1 MGEKNFVGP
10 YTAQAAAETTRS
22 LIASILVPQGVK
34 KLVEVGT
41 QINMAG
47 LTTVEGISWIF
58 EIESTDMNPW
68 NGVQQ
73 FASDSVIPLVPTN
86 ATVVPA
92 KVHDV
97 DIDVVP
103 GAHLD
108 FYTTF
113 NTILTINPSLRAFGK
128 FK

>member
-1 MGEKNFVGP
+1 MAEKNFVSVL
-10 YTAQAAAETTRS
+10 TAQAAAETTRT
-22 LIASILVPQGVK
+22 LIASILVPQGVT

-41 QINMAG
+41 QIHMPG
-47 LTTVEGISWIF
+47 YTTVEGIDWIF

-73 FASDSVIPLVPTN
+73 FASDSIIPLVPTN
-86 ATVVPA
+86 AAVVPS

-97 DIDVVP
+97 NIPVVP

-113 NTILTINPSLRAFGK
+113 GMLLTINPSMRAFGK
-128 FK
+128 FA